1 MVFKQ
6 SFANFI
12 GVYIYEKYARRIVS
26 VEFLLFLNNVDMYF
40 LILQLESSETLNIG
54 DLQQLTLDIT
64 AVPRNAVKIGQI
76 HTGQVGNRLC

>member
-1 MVFKQ
+1 
-6 SFANFI
+6 
-12 GVYIYEKYARRIVS
+12 
-26 VEFLLFLNNVDMYF
+26 MYF

-76 HTGQVGNRLC
+76 HIGQVGNRLC